1 MELFLLLATLV
12 SLPTSSSGDNP
23 NKHSLEDAEDASFF
37 YSKDFKAIIGGVLG
51 FWGGVWFLGLVFM
64 VALMAQ
70 KYCCD
75 TGQRKDDID

>member
-1 MELFLLLATLV
+1 MIKLRLINRFIYVCQTFFKSLVPLFFHWIFFIF
-12 SLPTSSSGDNP
+12 N
-23 NKHSLEDAEDASFF
+23 EDR
-37 YSKDFKAIIGGVLG
+37 FKGGVLG
-51 FWGGVWFLGLVFM
+51 FWGGVLLLGAVFM